1 MQPSNIS
8 QRSSTDYSSHH
19 IASTSEAQMFSRSW
33 LRESMAC
40 PVKEAAYSMLAN
52 TCFYSCFASG
62 SISLHP
68 HSYGI
73 EENILIKLVGSQPLT
88 VKLSG
93 SHMAL
98 AGDEERTCTWWSCWV
113 LLKPDGSC
121 GGGCFWQMDRYDT
134 LSDDSSNCWWFLNM
148 VKSAFRNGR
157 GWLNSQHGYSFKLCL
172 I

>member
-1 MQPSNIS
+1 MWKSLCVSPVLNLEACPGSTPLLAHCQLDRLQP
-8 QRSSTDYSSHH
+8 TDYSSHH

-121 GGGCFWQMDRYDT
+121 GGGCFWQMDRYGT
-134 LSDDSSNCWWFLNM
+134 LN
-148 VKSAFRNGR
+148 V
-157 GWLNSQHGYSFKLCL
+157 
-172 I
+172 